1 MECAAEDVRHATTT
15 MKRLSDF
22 SAGRDN
28 NFNLLRFIAASAVLV
43 SHSFALAT
51 GDPHTEPLR
60 QLLGLS
66 LGDIAVGVFFVTS
79 GFLVTGSLLTKQNTA
94 EFLLSRA
101 LRIYPGLWVA
111 VLLSVAI
118 FGLAY
123 TELGASSFF
132 TQRGTWRYVVTN
144 MAMLGYET
152 YGLPGTFVHLP
163 MAGAVN
169 GSLWSLPVEIRMYM
183 LLGLAWI
190 ACSAASR
197 KPARWLKAFCIAV
210 AAVAMAADLA
220 FMWAHPDT
228 YQAYQ
233 APLFADLLAAFFSG
247 AALRALQHRVPV
259 SRTIFAALIGAL
271 IVAAATSGFL
281 VLYKLTFAYIVL
293 YVALV
298 PHGPMLKFNRLGDYS
313 YGIYIYAFAVQQ
325 TIVHSAPGITPMQ
338 LMFFSSVPT
347 LILAMASWHL
357 IEKRA
362 LRLRTKYA
370 TPPAKPTCEGG
381 STRATPGL
389 PDLPQIPPHL

>member
-1 MECAAEDVRHATTT
+1 

-51 GDPHTEPLR
+51 GDPRTEPLR

-79 GFLVTGSLLTKQNTA
+79 GFLVTGSLLTKQNAA
-94 EFLLSRA
+94 EFFLSRA
-101 LRIYPGLWVA
+101 LRIYPGLWTA

-123 TELGASSFF
+123 TELSASSFF

-152 YGLPGTFVHLP
+152 YGLPGMFVHLP
-163 MAGAVN
+163 IAGAVN

-190 ACSAASR
+190 VFSAAS
-197 KPARWLKAFCIAV
+197 KTPARWLKAFCIAV
-210 AAVAMAADLA
+210 AAGAMAIDLA
-220 FMWAHPDT
+220 FMWAHTET

-247 AALRALQHRVPV
+247 AALRSLQHRVPA
-259 SRTIFAALIGAL
+259 SQAIFAALIGAL
-271 IVAAATSGFL
+271 VICAATSGFL
-281 VLYKLTFAYIVL
+281 VFYKLTFAYIVL

-298 PHGPMLKFNRLGDYS
+298 PRGWMLKFNRLGDYS

-325 TIVHSAPGITPMQ
+325 TIVYSAPGITPMQ
-338 LMFFSSVPT
+338 LLFSSSVPT
-347 LILAMASWHL
+347 LVLAIASWHL

-370 TPPAKPTCEGG
+370 TPPAKSISEG
-381 STRATPGL
+381 SSAPVASSVPGL
-389 PDLPQIPPHL
+389 PQTPPHL